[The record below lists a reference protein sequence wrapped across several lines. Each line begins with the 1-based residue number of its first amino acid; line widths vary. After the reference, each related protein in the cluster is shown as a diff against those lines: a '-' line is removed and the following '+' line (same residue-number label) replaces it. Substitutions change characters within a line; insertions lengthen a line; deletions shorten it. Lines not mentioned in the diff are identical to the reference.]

1 MSEIQPLFDP
11 SGSISTKRQRRRAS
25 LKDWRP
31 GGWHTAAVARRLLV
45 DGCLPFANGIIGLGA
60 ETTWPK
66 PTRPGGTLHLESEII
81 ELTPSRSKSQQGIV
95 TVRSTMFKNSP

>member
-1 MSEIQPLFDP
+1 MSEMQLLFDP

-45 DGCLPFANGIIGLGA
+45 DGCLPFANGIIGLGGEIA
-60 ETTWPK
+60 WRKSTI
-66 PTRPGGTLHLESEII
+66 PGDTLQLEREII
-81 ELTPSRSKSQQGIV
+81 ELTPPRS
-95 TVRSTMFKNSP
+95 